1 MTAGKKIT
9 RIFDW
14 LLDAGA
20 ALSGALLV
28 AVMLLTSVK
37 VFFRYGLREGLLG
50 VDQISGTLLV
60 YIAFLGAAWVL
71 RREEHVTIDLLVTR
85 LGAAT
90 RRRLTCFNSAIG
102 ALICLVVAYYGTV
115 EAVTSWQRGILIPA
129 EIEIPRVINLG
140 VIPLGCFL
148 LSLQFMRRARRA
160 FAGGAAPAAAEPG
173 H

>member
-1 MTAGKKIT
+1 MTAGKKII
-9 RIFDW
+9 RIFDS

-28 AVMLLTSVK
+28 AVMLLTSIK
-37 VFFRYGLREGLLG
+37 VFFRYGLREGLMG

-85 LGAAT
+85 LRPDA
-90 RRRLTCFNSAIG
+90 RRWLTCINSVLG
-102 ALICLVVAYYGTV
+102 ALICLVVAFYGTL

-140 VIPLGCFL
+140 VIPLGAFL
-148 LSLQFMRRARRA
+148 LCFQFMRRARRA
-160 FAGGAAPAAAEPG
+160 LDTADPETAETRE
-173 H
+173 

>member
-1 MTAGKKIT
+1 MTAGKKII
-9 RIFDW
+9 RVFDW

-20 ALSGALLV
+20 ALAGALLV
-28 AVMLLTSVK
+28 AVMLLISIK
-37 VFFRYGLREGLLG
+37 VIFRYGLREGLMG

-85 LGAAT
+85 LGPQS
-90 RRRLTCFNSAIG
+90 RRWLTCVNSCLG
-102 ALICLVVAYYGTV
+102 ALICLVVTFYGSV

-140 VIPLGCFL
+140 VIPLGAFL
-148 LSLQFMRRARRA
+148 RSLQFMRRARRA
-160 FAGGAAPAAAEPG
+160 LDDRAPGPAATRE
-173 H
+173 

>member
-1 MTAGKKIT
+1 MTAGKKII
-9 RIFDW
+9 RVFDSI
-14 LLDAGA
+14 LDAGA

-37 VFFRYGLREGLLG
+37 VFFRYGLREGLMG
-50 VDQISGTLLV
+50 VDQISGTLLL

-85 LGAAT
+85 LAPRN
-90 RRRLTCFNSAIG
+90 RRWLTCANSVLG
-102 ALICLVVAYYGTV
+102 ALICLVVAFYGTV

-140 VIPLGCFL
+140 VIPLGAFL
-148 LSLQFMRRARRA
+148 LSLQFLRRAGQALDHGNPDIR
-160 FAGGAAPAAAEPG
+160 E
-173 H
+173 

>member
-1 MTAGKKIT
+1 MPA
-9 RIFDW
+9 R
-14 LLDAGA
+14 

-85 LGAAT
+85 LGPAT
-90 RRRLTCFNSAIG
+90 RRRLTCVNSVVG
-102 ALICLVVAYYGTV
+102 ALICLVVAYFGTV
-115 EAVTSWQRGILIPA
+115 EAVTFRGSGA
-129 EIEIPRVINLG
+129 SSSRPR
-140 VIPLGCFL
+140 
-148 LSLQFMRRARRA
+148 SRS
-160 FAGGAAPAAAEPG
+160 PG
-173 H
+173 SSTWA

>member
-1 MTAGKKIT
+1 MTAGKKII
-9 RIFDW
+9 RVFDW

-85 LGAAT
+85 LGTAT
-90 RRRLTCFNSAIG
+90 RRRLTCVNSVIG
-102 ALICLVVAYYGTV
+102 ALICLVIAYYGTV

-148 LSLQFMRRARRA
+148 LSFQFMRRARRA
-160 FAGGAAPAAAEPG
+160 LDGGAPPATADPG
-173 H
+173 Q

>member
-1 MTAGKKIT
+1 MTAGKKII
-9 RIFDW
+9 RVFDS

-71 RREEHVTIDLLVTR
+71 RREEHVTIDLLVSR
-85 LGAAT
+85 LRPKH
-90 RRRLTCFNSAIG
+90 RRRLTCANSVLG
-102 ALICLVVAYYGTV
+102 ALICLVVAVYGAL
-115 EAVTSWQRGILIPA
+115 EAITSWQRGILIPA

-140 VIPLGCFL
+140 VIPLGAFL
-148 LSLQFMRRARRA
+148 LSLQFVRRAGRA
-160 FAGGAAPAAAEPG
+160 LDDAASDTVESHP
-173 H
+173 